1 MSNAQPQPQPRSDPP
16 AGGSLGAGPAGH
28 PAAVQA
34 AQPAGILAAGW
45 LAPAFNQ
52 GWTYRDR
59 PGPGLASGT
68 SAASFYAS
76 RYGHSDQAVW
86 LARITA
92 GEVTCNGRRLQ
103 ADATLTAGDR
113 LAWQRPPWQEA
124 AVPDLPGPLF
134 DDGDLLVIDKPS
146 GLPVLPAGGW
156 LEHTVLRLLERR
168 HHHDPAGLP
177 RPVHRLGRFT
187 SGLLVCARKPQTRAW
202 LSARLRESTA
212 QDPSQGEPLAGEGC
226 RKLYRALVVP
236 GVLALEPGEAR
247 LIEVPIGRRAHP
259 QLGQLWC
266 AAEGSG
272 PGDRSACSSLRLLQ
286 RGTQADLVQVAIAS
300 GRPHQIRIH
309 CAAVGAP
316 LLGDPL
322 YGPGGLALPGAL
334 PGDGG
339 YQLQA
344 WRLELE
350 RPGGGDRLEWEA
362 PLALELGNDALK
374 REGAAAGASRLAFN
388 ADGQQG

>member
-1 MSNAQPQPQPRSDPP
+1 MSNPEPRPDP
-16 AGGSLGAGPAGH
+16 A
-28 PAAVQA
+28 
-34 AQPAGILAAGW
+34 AAGW
-45 LAPAFNQ
+45 LPPAFNQ

-68 SAASFYAS
+68 SVAGYYAS
-76 RYGHSDQAVW
+76 RYGHSGLAVW
-86 LARITA
+86 LGRIAA
-92 GEVTCNGRRLQ
+92 GEVHCNGQGLL
-103 ADATLTAGDR
+103 ADGPLAASDR
-113 LAWQRPPWQEA
+113 LAWKRPPWQEA

-168 HHHDPAGLP
+168 HRGDPAGVP

-187 SGLLVCARKPQTRAW
+187 SGLLVCARQPQTRAW

-212 QDPSQGEPLAGEGC
+212 QDPSQAAPLPGKGC

-236 GVLALEPGEAR
+236 RVLALQPGESR
-247 LIEVPIGRRAHP
+247 LIEVPIGLRAHP

-266 AAEGSG
+266 AAADCAPVDQST
-272 PGDRSACSSLRLLQ
+272 PADRSARSILTLLE
-286 RGTQADLVQVAIAS
+286 RGSQADLVQVAIAS

-309 CAAVGAP
+309 CAALGAP

-322 YGPGGLALPGAL
+322 YAPGGLAIPGAL

-350 RPGGGDRLEWEA
+350 LPGGGQLGLEA
-362 PLALELGNDALK
+362 PRALGLANDA
-374 REGAAAGASRLAFN
+374 A
-388 ADGQQG
+388 